1 MNIFLKSA
9 GKQEGTSCVSNMVQ
23 LGDFFYLSGQ
33 NGLGES
39 IQEQT
44 ITAINKVI
52 DVLSNYGL
60 QLHHVVKFTVYLK
73 NIEDKEAF
81 LNTFKN
87 FVDEP
92 FPACTIVEVS
102 NLADNAT
109 VCIEGLGVNTLRHEE
124 QMQQSS
130 CSHDNQLRK
139 FISEISAD
147 QLRYRRSSGKRSL

>member
-9 GKQEGTSCVSNMVQ
+9 GKQVGTPCVSNMVQ

-33 NGLGES
+33 TGLGES

-73 NIEDKEAF
+73 NIEDKDAF

-130 CSHDNQLRK
+130 CLHDC
-139 FISEISAD
+139 
-147 QLRYRRSSGKRSL
+147 SSCGGGCH

>member
-1 MNIFLKSA
+1 VVRLDLVK
-9 GKQEGTSCVSNMVQ
+9 
-23 LGDFFYLSGQ
+23 
-33 NGLGES
+33 
-39 IQEQT
+39 QT

-102 NLADNAT
+102 NLADNAR

-130 CSHDNQLRK
+130 CSHDC
-139 FISEISAD
+139 
-147 QLRYRRSSGKRSL
+147 SSCGGGCH

>member
-33 NGLGES
+33 TGLGES

-73 NIEDKEAF
+73 NIQDKEAF

-102 NLADNAT
+102 NLADNAR

-130 CSHDNQLRK
+130 CSHDC
-139 FISEISAD
+139 
-147 QLRYRRSSGKRSL
+147 SSCGGGCH

>member
-33 NGLGES
+33 TGLGES

-44 ITAINKVI
+44 ITAINKAI

-130 CSHDNQLRK
+130 CSHD
-139 FISEISAD
+139 
-147 QLRYRRSSGKRSL
+147 RSSCGGGCH

>member
-9 GKQEGTSCVSNMVQ
+9 GKQEGEPCVSNMVQ

-33 NGLGES
+33 TGLGES

-60 QLHHVVKFTVYLK
+60 QLHHVVKFTVYLRDI
-73 NIEDKEAF
+73 NDKDAF
-81 LNTFKN
+81 LATFKN

-102 NLADNAT
+102 NLADTAT

-124 QMQQSS
+124 QMHQSS
-130 CSHDNQLRK
+130 CSHDC
-139 FISEISAD
+139 
-147 QLRYRRSSGKRSL
+147 SSCGGGCH

>member
-1 MNIFLKSA
+1 M
-9 GKQEGTSCVSNMVQ
+9 
-23 LGDFFYLSGQ
+23 
-33 NGLGES
+33 
-39 IQEQT
+39 
-44 ITAINKVI
+44 I

-130 CSHDNQLRK
+130 CSHDC
-139 FISEISAD
+139 
-147 QLRYRRSSGKRSL
+147 SSCGGGCH

>member
-33 NGLGES
+33 TGLGES

-44 ITAINKVI
+44 ITA
-52 DVLSNYGL
+52 
-60 QLHHVVKFTVYLK
+60 
-73 NIEDKEAF
+73 IEDKEAF

-130 CSHDNQLRK
+130 CSHDC
-139 FISEISAD
+139 
-147 QLRYRRSSGKRSL
+147 SSCGGGCH

>member
-9 GKQEGTSCVSNMVQ
+9 GKQEGTPCVSNMVQ

-33 NGLGES
+33 TGLGET

-52 DVLSNYGL
+52 DVLSNYCL
-60 QLHHVVKFTVYLK
+60 QLHHVVKFTV
-73 NIEDKEAF
+73 F

-124 QMQQSS
+124 QMQQSG
-130 CSHDNQLRK
+130 CSHDC
-139 FISEISAD
+139 
-147 QLRYRRSSGKRSL
+147 SSCGGGCH

>member
-1 MNIFLKSA
+1 MCRLLAEEAVVNHLKERYICW
-9 GKQEGTSCVSNMVQ
+9 GC
-23 LGDFFYLSGQ
+23 
-33 NGLGES
+33 
-39 IQEQT
+39 
-44 ITAINKVI
+44 

-130 CSHDNQLRK
+130 CSHDC
-139 FISEISAD
+139 
-147 QLRYRRSSGKRSL
+147 SSCGGGCH

>member
-33 NGLGES
+33 TGLGES

-102 NLADNAT
+102 NLADNAA

-130 CSHDNQLRK
+130 CSHDC
-139 FISEISAD
+139 
-147 QLRYRRSSGKRSL
+147 SSCGGGCH